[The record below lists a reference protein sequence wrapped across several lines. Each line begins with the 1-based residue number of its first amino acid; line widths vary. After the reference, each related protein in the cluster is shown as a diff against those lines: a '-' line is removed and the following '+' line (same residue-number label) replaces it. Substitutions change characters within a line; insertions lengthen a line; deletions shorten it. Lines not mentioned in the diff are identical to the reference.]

1 MAWPWIAGA
10 WIAGEWIA
18 GPPTPRLGDDPAGTE
33 IRPLASPFPLGM
45 VTVNPTPFLD
55 LVAMATLETAV
66 ASPSGA
72 EAVVGSHSLGLP
84 DFSSASYKDA
94 YSRINAIVIEGEQE
108 AHDNY
113 ISIGTLIPEQAEE
126 LSRLARMEL
135 KHMRGFT
142 ACANNLGVT
151 ADMPFAKEFFSPLH
165 QNFQTALA
173 EGKVVTCLLIQ
184 AILIEAFAI
193 SAYHIYIPVADP
205 FARKITEG
213 VVKDEYTHLNYG
225 QEWLKANLATAREE
239 LEQANR
245 QNLPLVRKML
255 QQVAAD
261 ASVLQ
266 MEQEDLMAD
275 FLSSYQEAL
284 VEVGFTNREIAK
296 MAAAALVG

>member
-1 MAWPWIAGA
+1 MPLADTLTPATSSATASAGA
-10 WIAGEWIA
+10 
-18 GPPTPRLGDDPAGTE
+18 P
-33 IRPLASPFPLGM
+33 
-45 VTVNPTPFLD
+45 
-55 LVAMATLETAV
+55 
-66 ASPSGA
+66 
-72 EAVVGSHSLGLP
+72 EALP
-84 DFSSASYKDA
+84 DFTSSLYKDA

-113 ISIGTLIPEQAEE
+113 VAIGTLIPEQAEE

-135 KHMRGFT
+135 KHMKGFT

-151 ADMPFAKEFFSPLH
+151 ADMPFAKEFFAPLH
-165 QNFQTALA
+165 GNFQKALA
-173 EGKVVTCLLIQ
+173 EGKVTTCLLIQ

-225 QEWLKANLATAREE
+225 QEWLKANLETVREE

-245 QNLPLVRKML
+245 ENLPLVRKML
-255 QQVAAD
+255 EQVASD
-261 ASVLQ
+261 AAVLH
-266 MEQEDLMAD
+266 MDKEDLMAD

-284 VEVGFTNREIAK
+284 LDIGFTGREIAR